1 MEALPPAPPPW
12 IEIYQRKHLDGDTAL
27 TTFQGLLIDEML
39 VPRGALES
47 SDPAALTDATIAFV
61 NSMQEEALLLPGEFA
76 QEALWS
82 FFALDYV
89 SQAAKG
95 GHVQYF
101 QNRGANDLALKLAS
115 FGLKSMIA
123 DPHLALFNQFMKLKR
138 LEPKEARKAAAKA
151 GFGSVEAAIRD
162 FDRQL
167 GELEQSEPLKAR
179 HKIWLK
185 SLRKVRVV
193 PDEEWRASIAR
204 IAQSNP
210 LNASRRAERE
220 RVRAERIA
228 ADPAS
233 LAVRSLCEMAGLRP
247 TGLRVEGM
255 IPMREAWPEG
265 PKASALCVQVTTDF
279 GPRSAL
285 FFAAGGMFKTYRA
298 VLIEPGQALPVADL
312 TLSRQAYSA
321 IVTATRAD

>member
-27 TTFQGLLIDEML
+27 TTFQGLLVDEML
-39 VPRGALES
+39 VPRGALEA
-47 SDPAALTDATIAFV
+47 SDPAALADANIAFV

-89 SQAAKG
+89 TQAAKG

-123 DPHLALFNQFMKLKR
+123 DPHLALFTQFMKLKR

-193 PDEEWRASIAR
+193 PDEEWRASIAH

-220 RVRAERIA
+220 RVRAERA
-228 ADPAS
+228 ASDPAN

-247 TGLRVEGM
+247 AGFRVVGM
-255 IPMREAWPEG
+255 TPMREAWPEG
-265 PKASALCVQVTTDF
+265 PNNSVLCVQISTNQ
-279 GPRSAL
+279 GSRNAL
-285 FFAAGGMFKTYRA
+285 FFAEGLVFKSYRA
-298 VLIEPGQALPVADL
+298 VLIEPGQALPQADL
-312 TLSRQAYSA
+312 TLTRQEYMAV
-321 IVTATRAD
+321 VTPTRID